1 MVADWLEQ
9 VCYGS
14 RLEQVGHGSR
24 LVRASGHGS
33 RLVRASG
40 SRQQSG

>member
-9 VCYGS
+9 VGN
-14 RLEQVGHGSR
+14 
-24 LVRASGHGS
+24 GS

-40 SRQQSG
+40 SR